1 MKAFQER
8 NEHGEVWFQLPI
20 MVQSQHS
27 HENFPRQ
34 IDIPQNL
41 IYTDGDAKRFCQDWA
56 VRVEPQCGMKNGDR
70 TKEGLLVKF
79 NIKVPLLL
87 LIMMIP
93 MQSQTAAEK

>member
-1 MKAFQER
+1 MGR
-8 NEHGEVWFQLPI
+8 C
-20 MVQSQHS
+20 QSAS
-27 HENFPRQ
+27 PTCARPEKILGNANGKFVYENFPRQ
-34 IDIPQNL
+34 VDIPQNL